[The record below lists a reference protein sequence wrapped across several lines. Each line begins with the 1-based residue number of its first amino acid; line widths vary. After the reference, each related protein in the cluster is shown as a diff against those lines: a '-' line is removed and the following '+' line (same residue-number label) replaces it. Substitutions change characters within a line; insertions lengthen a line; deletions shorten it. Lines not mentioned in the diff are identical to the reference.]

1 MPVTSGT
8 TLLGSGWISGPRFT
22 RWMRGTSAGGELS
35 MRWWTGATRS
45 VIRTST
51 SPRSKGSR
59 RSTSGRSRDIAVR
72 VTRWLG
78 SSIVLPSTT
87 SVPSWQI
94 PQRPGRLSPVP
105 ALASYRVGD
114 HVKVR
119 FGKRDVVVEVVE
131 DRGFIGHGG
140 EQIVRVAMPIETD
153 TIEFEVPA
161 SSAAPVE
168 RPRARSTLA
177 SAVSSFH
184 AASGRWQQADTR
196 SAPS

>member
-1 MPVTSGT
+1 
-8 TLLGSGWISGPRFT
+8 
-22 RWMRGTSAGGELS
+22 
-35 MRWWTGATRS
+35 
-45 VIRTST
+45 
-51 SPRSKGSR
+51 
-59 RSTSGRSRDIAVR
+59 
-72 VTRWLG
+72 
-78 SSIVLPSTT
+78 
-87 SVPSWQI
+87 
-94 PQRPGRLSPVP
+94 VP

-168 RPRARSTLA
+168 RPRARSTRA
-177 SAVSSFH
+177 SA
-184 AASGRWQQADTR
+184 ANR
-196 SAPS
+196 